1 MGLTCNADS
10 KMNLCVRC
18 VRCARLYVYVCVVAD
33 LFGTDAPT
41 AEGLPGPNLGSAAD
55 DSIDAAM
62 FSEFSVCVFLFVSFY
77 FDNAFSLVVH
87 WYLSRSV

>member
-1 MGLTCNADS
+1 M
-10 KMNLCVRC
+10 
-18 VRCARLYVYVCVVAD
+18 CAVCAVIRVCVVAD

-41 AEGLPGPNLGSAAD
+41 AEGLPGPNLESAAE

-77 FDNAFSLVVH
+77 FDNAFSVKIRLICVKKSTE
-87 WYLSRSV
+87 L